1 MTDCVRSISFLIPG
15 SLTTPGV
22 KITAIEDEISHTIKF
37 TAEVLATATKAADLR
52 GLFFDLNDNGKLAG
66 LAFSDVVGGNLT
78 SSQVNADSVLNLGGG
93 VNMTGKASP
102 FDVGLK
108 FGTPGAQSTI
118 QKVEFTMSNLA
129 GNLTLDDIAH
139 ADFGAVVPGANG
151 KLFVVAPAA
160 PKADDDVYSIFEDG
174 AAGLSDPR
182 ETTQGVKFNVLDGDT
197 DADGDTL
204 TITEVSGALHGTVEI
219 VDGDDADLLPGD
231 AVLYTPDTD
240 YSGTD
245 TFEYCISDG
254 NGGTDH
260 AKVDVT
266 IDAVADEPEIAIEV
280 VDADDAVNQVR
291 LLVTATQT
299 DDDASEY
306 IDSIMPVLSNLPVGA
321 TINPVSFDPVSVD
334 GVLQQE
340 FLVTLPE
347 NQDIDFDLS
356 FTATSVES
364 SNNDTEDNSASIPI
378 VVDFNSNTANKTFIA
393 DDQSMWGGSPSVAS
407 TGEFFGIQDEG
418 IHFDEYPW
426 PLHIQL
432 EATVTAGLQPIFT
445 LEGGSIDAE
454 LNYDLTIDTT
464 MNRTTDTLKID
475 TAAALKDGQFTTN
488 GAGGE
493 YGIYLVAGY
502 DVGVLIALDL
512 DADFADVLQ
521 WDIVNVDPPFQS
533 TTVPYLTL
541 EDGGDPD
548 FVNINGTTFSAVW
561 PELNFGNSSQDL
573 STGEFTGSG
582 TFEDFFS
589 INSDL
594 DSILSPLGYAGVGPF
609 DIPFAIELAGVV
621 YAAGFVELLDF
632 DIGMYMDLAQSMKM
646 TAQDLPGIITFENG
660 DTLNITFGDEIT
672 LQNAVATYD
681 AIANGGNGDG
691 YVDFTVAIDANALF
705 ANQTNLVKTTDVDY
719 DLLTV
724 KGTYDY
730 FLDSDPAENFEFT
743 AIDLVDETDTALI
756 GLYDNS
762 FNLDFGAQSMSV
774 VV

>member
-1 MTDCVRSISFLIPG
+1 MTDCIRSITFLIPG

-22 KITAIEDEISHTIKF
+22 KITAIEDETNHTIKF
-37 TAEVLATATKAADLR
+37 TAEVLAIATKAADLR
-52 GLFFDLNDNGKLAG
+52 GLFFDLNDNTKLTG
-66 LAFSDVVGGNLT
+66 LTFSNVVGGNLT
-78 SSQVNADSVLNLGGG
+78 QSQVSADSVLNLGGG
-93 VNMTGKASP
+93 VNMAGKASP

-118 QKVEFTMSNLA
+118 QKVEFTMSSLA

-160 PKADDDVYSIFEDG
+160 PKADDDAYSIYEDG
-174 AAGLSDPR
+174 ATGLSNPR
-182 ETTQGVKFNVLDGDT
+182 ETAQGVKFNVLDGDT

-204 TITEVSGALHGTVEI
+204 TITEVSGALHGTLAI

-231 AVLYTPDTD
+231 AVLYTPNDD
-240 YSGTD
+240 YSGDD

-254 NGGTDH
+254 KGGTDH
-260 AKVDVT
+260 AVVAVT
-266 IDAVADEPEIAIEV
+266 VQAVADEPDVTIEV

-299 DDDASEY
+299 DDDGSEF
-306 IDSIMPVLSNLPVGA
+306 IDSIVPGSLPDGV
-321 TINPVSFDPVSVD
+321 TINPASYNPVSVD

-347 NQDIDFDLS
+347 NQDIEFDLS

-378 VVDFNSNTANKTFIA
+378 VVDFNSNTANKTFVA
-393 DDQSMWGGSPSVAS
+393 EDQNMWSGSPSVAS

-426 PLHIQL
+426 PLHIAV

-475 TAAALKDGQFTTN
+475 TSATLKDGQFTTT

-512 DADFADVLQ
+512 DGEPFDVLQ
-521 WDIVNVDPPFQS
+521 WDIVNVDPPLQS
-533 TTVPYLTL
+533 VTVPYLTV
-541 EDGGDPD
+541 EDGTDPD

-561 PELNFGNSSQDL
+561 PELNVGDTSQDL
-573 STGEFTGSG
+573 LTGEFTGSG
-582 TFEDFFS
+582 TYEDFVA
-589 INSDL
+589 IDSDL
-594 DSILSPLGYAGVGPF
+594 DSILSPLGYGGIGPF
-609 DIPFAIELAGVV
+609 DIPFYVDVAAA

-632 DIGMYMDLAQSMKM
+632 DIGMNMDLAQSMKM

-660 DTLNITFGDEIT
+660 ETMNITFGDEIT

-681 AIANGGNGDG
+681 AVAKGGNGDG
-691 YVDFTVAIDANALF
+691 HVDFTVEIDANALF
-705 ANQTNLVKTTDVDY
+705 ANQTNLVKTTDIDY
-719 DLLTV
+719 DLLTI
-724 KGTYDY
+724 KGEYDNR
-730 FLDSDPAENFEFT
+730 LDSDPADNFELT
-743 AIDLVDETDTALI
+743 AIDLVDETDTTLI
-756 GLYDNS
+756 GLYDDS
-762 FNLDFGAQSMSV
+762 FNLDFGTQSMSV
-774 VV
+774 IV

>member
-1 MTDCVRSISFLIPG
+1 MVDCVRSISFLIPG

-22 KITAIEDEISHTIKF
+22 KITAIEDETNHTIKF

-52 GLFFDLNDNGKLAG
+52 GLFFDLNDNAKLTG
-66 LAFSDVVGGNLT
+66 LTFSNVVGGNLT
-78 SSQVNADSVLNLGGG
+78 QSQVSADSVLNLGGG
-93 VNMTGKASP
+93 VNMAGKASP

-108 FGTPGAQSTI
+108 FGAPGAQSTI
-118 QKVEFTMSNLA
+118 QKVEFTMSNLD

-139 ADFGAVVPGANG
+139 ADFGAVVPGSNG

-160 PKADDDVYSIFEDG
+160 PKADDDAYAIYEDG
-174 AAGLSDPR
+174 AIGLSDPR
-182 ETTQGVKFNVLDGDT
+182 ETAQGVKFNVLDGDT

-204 TITEVSGALHGTVEI
+204 TITEVSGALHGTVAI

-231 AVLYTPDTD
+231 AVLYTPNDD
-240 YSGTD
+240 YSGDD

-260 AKVDVT
+260 AVVT
-266 IDAVADEPEIAIEV
+266 VTVQAVADEPDVTIEV

-299 DDDASEY
+299 DDDGSEF
-306 IDSIMPVLSNLPVGA
+306 IDSIVPGSLPDGV
-321 TINPVSFDPVSVD
+321 TINPASYNPVSVD

-378 VVDFNSNTANKTFIA
+378 VVDFNSNAANKTFVA
-393 DDQSMWGGSPSVAS
+393 EDQNMWGDAPSVAS

-426 PLHIQL
+426 PLHIAV

-445 LEGGSIDAE
+445 LDGGSIDAE

-475 TAAALKDGQFTTN
+475 TSATLKDGQFTTT

-521 WDIVNVDPPFQS
+521 WDIVNVDPPLQS
-533 TTVPYLTL
+533 VTVPYLTV
-541 EDGGDPD
+541 EDGNDPD
-548 FVNINGTTFSAVW
+548 FVNINGTTFSAAW
-561 PELNFGNSSQDL
+561 PELSVANSNQNL
-573 STGEFTGSG
+573 LTGEFTGSG
-582 TFEDFFS
+582 TYEDFVA
-589 INSDL
+589 IDSDL

-609 DIPFAIELAGVV
+609 DIPFALDVPLVV
-621 YAAGFVELLDF
+621 AAAGFVELLDF
-632 DIGMYMDLAQSMKM
+632 DIGMNMDLAQSMKM

-660 DTLNITFGDEIT
+660 DTMNITFGDEVT

-691 YVDFTVAIDANALF
+691 HVDFTVEIDANALF
-705 ANQTNLVKTTDVDY
+705 ANQTNLVKTTDIDY

-724 KGTYDY
+724 KGAYDY
-730 FLDSDPAENFEFT
+730 YLDSDPAEDFELT
-743 AIDLVDETDTALI
+743 AIDLVDETDTTLV
-756 GLYDNS
+756 GLYDDS
-762 FNLDFGAQSMSV
+762 FNLDFGTQSMSV
-774 VV
+774 IV